1 MNEVLKIKLGKIQK
15 VMYQCG
21 KCLFSKTMMEEVKN
35 KQTNKKVTMLPRAS
49 LTKLYA
55 STALNDL
62 FLMLTQFFLEISYWS
77 IFFSSVL
84 FS

>member
-1 MNEVLKIKLGKIQK
+1 MWEI
-15 VMYQCG
+15 
-21 KCLFSKTMMEEVKN
+21 CLFSKTMMEEVK
-35 KQTNKKVTMLPRAS
+35 KQKVTTLPRAS

-62 FLMLTQFFLEISYWS
+62 FLALTNFFLEISYWS
-77 IFFSSVL
+77 IFFSSIL